1 MPTRHQY
8 KSGVSLQKYGMIIP
22 RHVWNRVQSAVADN
36 SRRRA
41 CNVSSTWETRATNC
55 RAGTDSRKH
64 QGQNHAESEISAAE
78 MKADYDTLIP
88 SSKAYDLDASID
100 AILPVMGPATN
111 GISQIDQL
119 DAAFGQAR
127 V

>member
-1 MPTRHQY
+1 
-8 KSGVSLQKYGMIIP
+8 
-22 RHVWNRVQSAVADN
+22 
-36 SRRRA
+36 
-41 CNVSSTWETRATNC
+41 
-55 RAGTDSRKH
+55 
-64 QGQNHAESEISAAE
+64 